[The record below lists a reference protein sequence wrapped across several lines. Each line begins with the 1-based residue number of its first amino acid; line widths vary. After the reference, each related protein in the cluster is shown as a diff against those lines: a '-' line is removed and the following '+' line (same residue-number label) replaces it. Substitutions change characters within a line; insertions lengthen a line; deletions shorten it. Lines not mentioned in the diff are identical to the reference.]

1 MIVTI
6 GGTKG
11 GVGKTTTALQ
21 LALART
27 LTGSS
32 ILLVDGDRQGSALT
46 AVSMRSEAAR
56 SPGLACVHYP
66 DERVLRAQ
74 VQQQAPRYDDVI
86 IDVGGRDSAALRAA
100 LLLSDILIVPVQ
112 PRSLDVWAFSDIAAL
127 VDGAQEARA
136 ERGRPPLRACAVLSM
151 ADTGASS
158 DNTAAVEALA
168 EHGQFTWIDAPIRR
182 RKAFANATGLG
193 LAVTEMTPRDAK
205 ACEEIAEL
213 VRNVFTIAGK
223 LHTNAKGTV

>member
-1 MIVTI
+1 VWHRDDQT
-6 GGTKG
+6 
-11 GVGKTTTALQ
+11 Q
-21 LALART
+21 RRRN
-27 LTGSS
+27 
-32 ILLVDGDRQGSALT
+32 ILPPLDR
-46 AVSMRSEAAR
+46 
-56 SPGLACVHYP
+56 P
-66 DERVLRAQ
+66 RA
-74 VQQQAPRYDDVI
+74 PTP